1 MEKLNKGIKE
11 LQEFRNSEDYQNLKL
26 YLKLKLT
33 GVINELYLL
42 RHEELV
48 NKSKIKPN
56 ENKN

>member
-11 LQEFRNSEDYQNLKL
+11 LEEFRNSEDYKNLKL

-42 RHEELV
+42 RHEELT
-48 NKSKIKPN
+48 NKLKAKSN
-56 ENKN
+56 GN